1 MLLPLALSFCA
12 LAAASPLV
20 QKYRPLV
27 LWHGLGDSHSS
38 PGMLEFASLIGE
50 MYPGIF
56 IHSIYIEQDAD
67 ADRKA
72 TFYGNVNS
80 QVDMVNEQLN
90 DIPELKDGF
99 DAIGFSQGGQFL
111 RAYVERYNDPP
122 LHNLITF
129 GSQHMGVS
137 EVSECRRYDFLCQ
150 IARRAVKNGVYSK
163 WAQGNLVQAQY
174 FRDPS
179 NLETFLEAN
188 HFLTSINNEVAPID
202 GRNETY
208 ARNLASLEHL
218 VLVLFTK
225 DVTVIPKESAWFGSA
240 AEPDESDDSLTV
252 MQEKILGSTTSGE
265 ETTIIPMRRQPLY
278 LEDWIGLR
286 TLDEQGRVILET
298 CEGEHMQIG
307 DCWKPLVKKFVG
319 SPA

>member
-1 MLLPLALSFCA
+1 MPTEKLLSFVPTGQLVCCA
-12 LAAASPLV
+12 SNAC
-20 QKYRPLV
+20 
-27 LWHGLGDSHSS
+27 
-38 PGMLEFASLIGE
+38 FAR
-50 MYPGIF
+50 
-56 IHSIYIEQDAD
+56 Q
-67 ADRKA
+67 
-72 TFYGNVNS
+72 YGNVNS

-90 DIPELKDGF
+90 NIPELKDGF
-99 DAIGFSQGGQFL
+99 DAIGFSQGGYSFARTPCPYTCVEPWARSRRTVPSCVRREVQRPPVTQSHHVRVPTYGCL
-111 RAYVERYNDPP
+111 RSIGMPP
-122 LHNLITF
+122 IRLLVPDREACREEWRVLQV
-129 GSQHMGVS
+129 GSRESHPGTPSTHFQRHS
-137 EVSECRRYDFLCQ
+137 IDSTR
-150 IARRAVKNGVYSK
+150 K
-163 WAQGNLVQAQY
+163 AQY

-202 GRNETY
+202 GRNETF

-252 MQEKILGSTTSGE
+252 MQQKILGSATSSE